1 VFVRCT
7 ACSCQRTEVC
17 GYRLR
22 SMIRHGSAAPVSLSG
37 SGADLS
43 CLSSEIIVEYGG
55 GCDDE
60 RAEVATSSTIV
71 DSLNESTISGRHL
84 TAYS

>member
-22 SMIRHGSAAPVSLSG
+22 SIIRHGSAAPVSLSG
-37 SGADLS
+37 SVAVLS
-43 CLSSEIIVEYGG
+43 CLSRETTVEYGG
-55 GCDDE
+55 GCGDE
-60 RAEVATSSTIV
+60 RAEVATSSIIV
-71 DSLNESTISGRHL
+71 DSLNESKISKRPL
-84 TAYS
+84 IAYR